1 MAGKKTDK
9 KRIAI
14 VISSSVYEKLQFI
27 SSRYGMTINSL
38 MAYVLGQ
45 WADSLYT
52 KEKMTDEV
60 LAEAKRILAQL
71 IEGEIKK
78 SE

>member
-45 WADSLYT
+45 WADSFYT

-60 LAEAKRILAQL
+60 LAESKRILAQL
-71 IEGEIKK
+71 IEREIKK